1 VKIVVEVK
9 ILKHSAL
16 YFYFQGRVKKVK
28 RIATKVAARTKKD
41 PAAMVPSKALDQKVT
56 TFAGKM
62 KRMHIAP
69 DQKVTTHEAGQIV
82 LPEEMASFLEQYNSN
97 VGRTV
102 EQLQHSKTMLADMMK
117 T

>member
-1 VKIVVEVK
+1 MKIVVEVK

-28 RIATKVAARTKKD
+28 RIATKVAATIKKD
-41 PAAMVPSKALDQKVT
+41 PAAMVPSKALDQKAT
-56 TFAGKM
+56 TFARKM
-62 KRMHIAP
+62 KRMPIAP

-82 LPEEMASFLEQYNSN
+82 LPEEMASFLEQYNSD
-97 VGRTV
+97 VRRTV
-102 EQLQHSKTMLADMMK
+102 EQLQHSQTMLADIMK